1 MPRDCRLVPYRASRY
16 AAANLTTGSQA
27 MSPSQPHYLPLTL
40 PFFSI
45 LAALF
50 LLVVALL
57 ELGALRFTY
66 MRIGLSSRGAMLVLL
81 ASLIGS
87 YFNIPV
93 AELPDKQVMSGEQI
107 SYFGMNY
114 VVPVVVNWPGT
125 IIAVNV
131 GGALIPTIMSVYLFV
146 RYQLWIQGALAIVF
160 VGTLCHLLAHPVEG
174 VGIAL
179 PVFVPS
185 VAAAIVAVLLSRWHP
200 APLAYIG
207 GSLGTLIGADLSNL
221 SDVQGLGAPIASI
234 GGAGTFD
241 GVFLVGVMA
250 AFVAGFSG
258 GRPRTSPWQN

>member
-1 MPRDCRLVPYRASRY
+1 
-16 AAANLTTGSQA
+16 

-45 LAALF
+45 LATLF
-50 LLVVALL
+50 LLVVVLL
-57 ELGALRFTY
+57 ELGALRSTY

-81 ASLIGS
+81 ASLVGS

-93 AELPDKQVMSGEQI
+93 AELPGRQIMNGAQI
-107 SYFGMNY
+107 SYFGMRY

-131 GGALIPTIMSVYLFV
+131 GGALIPTIMSLFLLV
-146 RYQLWIQGALAIVF
+146 RYGLWTQGALAVVC
-160 VGTLCHLLAHPVEG
+160 VGMLCHVLAHPVHG

-185 VAAAIVAVLLSRWHP
+185 VAAAIVALVLSRQYA

-207 GSLGTLIGADLSNL
+207 GSLGTLLGADLSNL
-221 SDVQGLGAPIASI
+221 GDVQDLGAPVASI

-250 AFVAGFSG
+250 AFIAGYS
-258 GRPRTSPWQN
+258 RRQPRAFPRQS

>member
-1 MPRDCRLVPYRASRY
+1 
-16 AAANLTTGSQA
+16 
-27 MSPSQPHYLPLTL
+27 MSPSQPHYLPLPL

-50 LLVVALL
+50 LLVVVLL
-57 ELGALRFTY
+57 ELGALRFTF

-93 AELPDKQVMSGEQI
+93 AELPGQQVVSGEQI
-107 SYFGMNY
+107 SYFGMSY
-114 VVPVVVNWPGT
+114 EVPVVVNWPGT

-131 GGALIPTIMSVYLFV
+131 GGALIPTIMSVHLFV
-146 RYQLWIQGALAIVF
+146 RYQLWMQGALAVVL
-160 VGTLCHLLAHPVEG
+160 VGTLCHFLAHPVYG

-185 VAAAIVAVLLSRWHP
+185 VGAAIVGLLLSRWHA

-207 GSLGTLIGADLSNL
+207 GSLGTLIGADLLNL
-221 SDVQGLGAPIASI
+221 SAVRGLGAPIASI

-250 AFVAGFSG
+250 AFVAGFSR
-258 GRPRTSPWQN
+258 GRPRASPWQS

>member
-1 MPRDCRLVPYRASRY
+1 
-16 AAANLTTGSQA
+16 

-50 LLVVALL
+50 LLVVVLL

-66 MRIGLSSRGAMLVLL
+66 MRIGMSSRGAMLVLL
-81 ASLIGS
+81 ASLVGS

-93 AELPDKQVMSGEQI
+93 AELPDQQIMHGAQI
-107 SYFGMNY
+107 SYFGMRY

-131 GGALIPTIMSVYLFV
+131 GGALIPTIMSLFLLM
-146 RYQLWIQGALAIVF
+146 RYWLWAQGALAVVC
-160 VGTLCHLLAHPVEG
+160 VGMLCHVLAHPVYG

-185 VAAAIVAVLLSRWHP
+185 VAAAIVALLLSRRHA

-207 GSLGTLIGADLSNL
+207 GSLGTLLGADLSNL
-221 SDVQGLGAPIASI
+221 GAVQDLGAPVASI

-250 AFVAGFSG
+250 AFVAGFSSA
-258 GRPRTSPWQN
+258 RPRASPRQS

>member
-1 MPRDCRLVPYRASRY
+1 
-16 AAANLTTGSQA
+16 

-50 LLVVALL
+50 LLVVVLL

-81 ASLIGS
+81 ASLVGS

-93 AELPDKQVMSGEQI
+93 AELPGHQVMNGAQI
-107 SYFGMNY
+107 SYFGMRY

-131 GGALIPTIMSVYLFV
+131 GGALIPTIMSLFLLV
-146 RYQLWIQGALAIVF
+146 RYWLWTQGVLAVVC
-160 VGTLCHLLAHPVEG
+160 VGMLCHVLAHPVHG

-185 VAAAIVAVLLSRWHP
+185 VAAAIVAVLLSRRHA

-207 GSLGTLIGADLSNL
+207 GSLGTLLGADLSNL
-221 SDVQGLGAPIASI
+221 GDVQDLGAPVVSI

-250 AFVAGFSG
+250 AFVAGFSS
-258 GRPRTSPWQN
+258 RQRRASPQQS

>member
-1 MPRDCRLVPYRASRY
+1 M
-16 AAANLTTGSQA
+16 GSQA
-27 MSPSQPHYLPLTL
+27 MSPSQPHYLPLAL

-50 LLVVALL
+50 LVVVVLL
-57 ELGALRFTY
+57 ELGALRFAY

-81 ASLIGS
+81 ASLVGS

-93 AELPDKQVMSGEQI
+93 AELPGQQVMSGEEI
-107 SYFGMNY
+107 DYFGMRY

-131 GGALIPTIMSVYLFV
+131 GGALIPTIMSLYLFV
-146 RYQLWIQGALAIVF
+146 RNQLWMQGGLAIVC
-160 VGTLCHLLAHPVEG
+160 VGLLCHLLAHPVDG

-185 VAAAIVAVLLSRWHP
+185 VTAAIVALLLSRWHA

-207 GSLGTLIGADLSNL
+207 GSLGTLLGADVSNL
-221 SDVQGLGAPIASI
+221 GDIQGLNAPIASI

-241 GVFLVGVMA
+241 GVFLVGIMA
-250 AFVAGFSG
+250 AFLAGFSG
-258 GRPRTSPWQN
+258 GPARASSGQS